1 MSMYAICKFCGKE
14 ADIRINFGDDKEAE
28 REYHENYECFICKTT
43 Q

>member
-1 MSMYAICKFCGKE
+1 MEAVCKFCGQPSG
-14 ADIRINFGDDKEAE
+14 IRINFENEEDE